1 MDVLKPRNYLEG
13 PSTCDT
19 LSKAAHPTYLHAVK
33 QPLGQA
39 RINVSVVP
47 NTSHGPVMPRIR
59 PVTSGYL

>member
-1 MDVLKPRNYLEG
+1 MDVLKPRNYLEA
-13 PSTCDT
+13 CDT

-59 PVTSGYL
+59 PVISGYL